1 MINEITQE
9 LAKRP
14 SNIDSVNNFYYG
26 NSIDAQR
33 RLKNITKYLSYYVTN
48 PPKYILI
55 GEAPG
60 HKGCA
65 LSGIPFT
72 SQYVISNS
80 NFFKNK
86 IYISGG
92 AEKENTATIMWS
104 LFDDIER
111 YPLLWNAFPFH
122 PHKKN
127 SIKTNR
133 KPNKRELQEG
143 LLYIN
148 ILKDIFPKA
157 KLIAV
162 GNVAFHSLDSLGLNI
177 QKVRH
182 PSFGGKKYFLEQM
195 SHYLK

>member
-1 MINEITQE
+1 MINKITQE

-26 NSIDAQR
+26 NSTDAQR

-86 IYISGG
+86 INIAGG
-92 AEKENTATIMWS
+92 AEKENTATVIWGILDS
-104 LFDDIER
+104 VQNP
-111 YPLLWNAFPFH
+111 PLLWNAFPFH
-122 PHKKN
+122 PYQSHN
-127 SIKTNR
+127 VNTNR
-133 KPNKRELQEG
+133 KPIKPELLEG
-143 LLYIN
+143 LEYIN
-148 ILKDIFPKA
+148 ILKNIFPNA

-162 GNVAFHSLDSLGLNI
+162 GNVAYESLTSLGLNV
-177 QKVRH
+177 QKIRH
-182 PSFGGKKYFLEQM
+182 PSYGGKNEFTQSVRNML
-195 SHYLK
+195 